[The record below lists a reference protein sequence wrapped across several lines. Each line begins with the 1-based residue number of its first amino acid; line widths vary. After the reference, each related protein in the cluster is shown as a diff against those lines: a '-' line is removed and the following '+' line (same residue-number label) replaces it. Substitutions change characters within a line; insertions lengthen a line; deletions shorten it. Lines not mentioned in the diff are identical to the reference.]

1 MVGSF
6 LWIVQLIGT
15 NICWGS
21 LVCLFFFFLGIQ
33 VQFSDDMN
41 HYPGKHQKLLLQ
53 LSCFAGFNKEVL
65 PSTSSS

>member
-1 MVGSF
+1 MVGFFFMNSSINRNQHLLRF
-6 LWIVQLIGT
+6 CGL
-15 NICWGS
+15 S
-21 LVCLFFFFLGIQ
+21 FFFLGIQ